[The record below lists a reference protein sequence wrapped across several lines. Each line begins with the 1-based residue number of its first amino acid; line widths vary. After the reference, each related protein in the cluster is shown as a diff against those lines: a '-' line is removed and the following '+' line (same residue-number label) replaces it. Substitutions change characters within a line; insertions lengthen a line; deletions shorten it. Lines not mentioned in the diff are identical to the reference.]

1 MSSETFQTLRY
12 QQKLAFTN
20 KRRGSFTSSKLTA
33 IYFWQITSSYL
44 SKCRSAI
51 STLVNGP
58 EMLSSTSDKAK
69 LFAEM
74 FSEISNL
81 DELGSFLPFQLL
93 Y

>member
-20 KRRGSFTSSKLTA
+20 KRRESFTSSKLTS

-69 LFAEM
+69 FAEI
-74 FSEISNL
+74 FSEISDL
-81 DELGSFLPFQLL
+81 DGLGSFLPFQLL